1 MAEEP
6 NYFNEITLLVT
17 HYNRSMSLER
27 LLKSFAGRQIRFKEI
42 VVSDDGSKS
51 EHIKNLEL
59 FKDEYGIRLE
69 LAERNKGLANNINK
83 GQRAVNTPFTLYV
96 QEDFIPTERFGKSL
110 ADGFEF
116 MQENS
121 KIDLVRFYAYR
132 KHPYLKPLKN
142 GFSEMEFHFWRP
154 NAHQFNCYSD
164 HPHLRRSSFL
174 DKFGDYEEGIKSDRA
189 EFKMA
194 MSFVQHKGK
203 AIIHNDFRE
212 IFIQENSS
220 AEPSQVARKKLKKQ
234 IQLSDSFFIKIVR
247 SVYRN
252 VKFRAEY
259 LVS

>member
-6 NYFNEITLLVT
+6 NYFTEITLLIT

-27 LLKSFAGRQIRFKEI
+27 LLKSFADRQIRFKEI

-51 EHIKNLEL
+51 EHIKNLEH
-59 FKDEYGIRLE
+59 FKDEYGIRLV
-69 LAERNKGLANNINK
+69 LAERNQGLANNINK

-96 QEDFIPTERFGKSL
+96 QEDFIPTERFSQSL
-110 ADGFEF
+110 ADGFKF

-154 NAHQFNCYSD
+154 NAYQFNCYSD

-259 LVS
+259 LFS

>member
-1 MAEEP
+1 MAGEP
-6 NYFNEITLLVT
+6 NYFSEITLLVT
-17 HYNRSMSLER
+17 HYNRSISLER
-27 LLKSFAGRQIRFKEI
+27 LLKSFRERQIRFKEI

-51 EHIKNLEL
+51 EHLKNLEL
-59 FKDEYGIRLE
+59 FKDKYGISLVLTEKNR
-69 LAERNKGLANNINK
+69 GLANNINK
-83 GQRAVNTPFTLYV
+83 GQRAVKTPFTLYV
-96 QEDFIPTERFGKSL
+96 QEDFIPTERFSQSL
-110 ADGFEF
+110 TDGLNFINEDS
-116 MQENS
+116 E
-121 KIDLVRFYAYR
+121 IDLVRFYAYR

-154 NAHQFNCYSD
+154 NASQFNCYSD

-174 DKFGDYEEGIKSDRA
+174 DKFGNYTEGIKSDRA

-234 IQLSDSFFIKIVR
+234 LQLSDSFFIKIVR
-247 SVYRN
+247 IVYRN
-252 VKFRAEY
+252 IKFRAEY
-259 LVS
+259 LFS

>member
-1 MAEEP
+1 MTGEQ
-6 NYFNEITLLVT
+6 NIFSEITLLVT
-17 HYNRSMSLER
+17 HYNRSISLER
-27 LLKSFAGRQIRFKEI
+27 LLKSFEERQIRFKEI
-42 VVSDDGSKS
+42 VVSDDGSKN
-51 EHIKNLEL
+51 EHVKNLEF
-59 FKDEYGIRLE
+59 FKDEYGIRLV

-83 GQRAVNTPFTLYV
+83 GQRTVNTPFTLYV
-96 QEDFIPTERFGKSL
+96 QEDFIPTERFSRSL
-110 ADGFEF
+110 SDGLRF
-116 MQENS
+116 MQEDS

-142 GFSEMEFHFWRP
+142 EFSEMEFHFWQP
-154 NAHQFNCYSD
+154 NAYQFNCYSD

-174 DKFGDYEEGIKSDRA
+174 DKFGEYIEGIKSDRA

-203 AIIHNDFRE
+203 AIIHNDFRD

-234 IQLSDSFFIKIVR
+234 IQLSESFFIKIMR

-252 VKFRAEY
+252 VKFRVEY
-259 LVS
+259 LFS

>member
-1 MAEEP
+1 MAGDT
-6 NYFNEITLLVT
+6 NYFSEITLLIT
-17 HYNRSMSLER
+17 HYNRSNSLER
-27 LLKSFAGRQIRFKEI
+27 LLMSFEERQSRFKEI
-42 VVSDDGSKS
+42 VVSDDGSKT
-51 EHIKNLEL
+51 EHLKNLEL
-59 FKDEYGIRLE
+59 FRDKYGIRLI

-83 GQRAVNTPFTLYV
+83 GQRAVKTPFTLYV
-96 QEDFIPTERFGKSL
+96 QEDFIPTERFNKSL
-110 ADGFEF
+110 TDGLKL
-116 MQENS
+116 MQEDP
-121 KIDLVRFYAYR
+121 KTDLVRFYAYR

-154 NAHQFNCYSD
+154 NAYQFNCYSD

-174 DKFGDYEEGIKSDRA
+174 DKFGDYKEGIKSDRA

-220 AEPSQVARKKLKKQ
+220 AEPSQVARKKFKKQ
-234 IQLSDSFFIKIVR
+234 IQLSDSFFIKTAR

-252 VKFRAEY
+252 IKFRTEY
-259 LVS
+259 LFS